1 MAGVGPVGQRVDR
14 LPVAACEVEQRVAGR
29 AGASPVE
36 HPRTGG
42 DDAGGLRL
50 EARLAEV
57 APIDRHDG
65 YGGGGHGVD
74 QARGV
79 ESVRAGGD
87 DDAGRDWSTGARAGV
102 GRHRRVPGGHVP
114 DNGGR
119 VAGSHVDVDADC
131 LAPLAALCPVE
142 TGAGDDHDSGRH
154 DSSGGAAEW
163 SRARAMIVRWISE
176 VPS

>member
-1 MAGVGPVGQRVDR
+1 MRPGTGRTPEVAVMAGVGAVGQRVDR

-36 HPRTGG
+36 HARTGG
-42 DDAGGLRL
+42 DDTGRLRL
-50 EARLAEV
+50 DPRLAEV

-65 YGGGGHGVD
+65 HGGGGHGID

-87 DDAGRDWSTGARAGV
+87 DDAGRDWWA
-102 GRHRRVPGGHVP
+102 GGHVA

-119 VAGSHVDVDADC
+119 VAGSHVDVDADF

-142 TGAGDDHDSGRH
+142 TWAGDDHDSGGH
-154 DSSGGAAEW
+154 DSSGGEAEW
-163 SRARAMIVRWISE
+163 SRARAMIV
-176 VPS
+176 